1 MQHGEHPW
9 ASTGVDLFGPFHT
22 RRGRTQTKRYG
33 DIFTCLATRAVHLEM
48 ADSLSADSFIC
59 ALRRFLARR
68 GSNVRV
74 LRSDNGTNF
83 VGADRELKK
92 ELDLLVAH
100 DTYVFREAINRG
112 IEWRWNPP
120 GASHFGGA
128 WERLIRSVRKILNAL
143 LTQQTFNDETLHT
156 FLCEAESIMNNRPL
170 VPVTNDPRDQQP
182 LTPNHILHLSAI
194 VMPKSTVSDRDVFS
208 KKSWKRASYLAEQF
222 WRRWRTEYLPLLQQ
236 RTGPFLRSQVNLQQG
251 DVVVIVDD
259 SVPRGVWP
267 MGLIEGVKQ
276 SSDNRVRSVKVRC
289 KGTTLWR
296 PIHKLVKITGK

>member
-1 MQHGEHPW
+1 MGHEGRQHVLAELRKKCWVTRANAAVRRCLSKCISCRKRTRPTETQIMADLPIERVQHGEHPW

-33 DIFTCLATRAVHLEM
+33 VIFTCLALATRAVHLEM

-100 DTYVFREAINRG
+100 DTFVFREAINRG

-143 LTQQTFNDETLHT
+143 
-156 FLCEAESIMNNRPL
+156 
-170 VPVTNDPRDQQP
+170 
-182 LTPNHILHLSAI
+182 PNKHSMTKHCIRSSA
-194 VMPKSTVSDRDVFS
+194 KL
-208 KKSWKRASYLAEQF
+208 RA
-222 WRRWRTEYLPLLQQ
+222 
-236 RTGPFLRSQVNLQQG
+236 
-251 DVVVIVDD
+251 
-259 SVPRGVWP
+259 
-267 MGLIEGVKQ
+267 
-276 SSDNRVRSVKVRC
+276 
-289 KGTTLWR
+289 
-296 PIHKLVKITGK
+296 

>member
-1 MQHGEHPW
+1 
-9 ASTGVDLFGPFHT
+9 
-22 RRGRTQTKRYG
+22 
-33 DIFTCLATRAVHLEM
+33 
-48 ADSLSADSFIC
+48 
-59 ALRRFLARR
+59 
-68 GSNVRV
+68 
-74 LRSDNGTNF
+74 
-83 VGADRELKK
+83 
-92 ELDLLVAH
+92 
-100 DTYVFREAINRG
+100 
-112 IEWRWNPP
+112 
-120 GASHFGGA
+120 
-128 WERLIRSVRKILNAL
+128 
-143 LTQQTFNDETLHT
+143 
-156 FLCEAESIMNNRPL
+156 MNNRPL

-182 LTPNHILHLSAI
+182 LTPKNILHLSAI

-267 MGLIEGVKQ
+267 MGLIEEVKQ

-296 PIHKLVKITGK
+296 PIHKLVKSTGK